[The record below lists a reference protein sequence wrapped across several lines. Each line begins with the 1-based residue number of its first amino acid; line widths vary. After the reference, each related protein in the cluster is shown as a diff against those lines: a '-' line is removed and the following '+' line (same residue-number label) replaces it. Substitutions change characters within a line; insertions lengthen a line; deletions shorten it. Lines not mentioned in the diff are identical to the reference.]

1 MTRAGGIPVLH
12 GGEDVNEPSVPAAAV
27 PPPGLA
33 DRALG
38 ALTGLA
44 VGDALGMPTQAMRRA
59 DILADYGPITG
70 LAAAGP
76 RQVIA
81 AGMPAGAVTDDT
93 EQALLLA
100 RLLIAGDGR
109 IDPLAF
115 AEALIRWERAM
126 TASGS
131 LDLLGPSTRAALR
144 RLAAG
149 VPAAEAGR
157 HGATNGAAMR
167 IAPVGLATPSA
178 PLWRL
183 VDAVVDASMVTHN
196 TSVGLAA
203 AAAVGA
209 AVSAAVEGGSLADSI
224 EIAIAAA
231 NSAAGRGHWV
241 PGGQIGP
248 RIAWVTA
255 HLRHVPPAA
264 WADELDAIVGTGVPA
279 QESVVAA
286 FGILA
291 VAPSAWDGVCLAA
304 SAGGDT
310 DTIGAIVGSITGAL
324 EGMRAW
330 PAATVQRIAEV
341 NALDL
346 GPVVA
351 DLLRLR
357 DRARLRS

>member
-1 MTRAGGIPVLH
+1 MSELH
-12 GGEDVNEPSVPAAAV
+12 VPAA

-33 DRALG
+33 DRARG
-38 ALTGLA
+38 ALAGLA
-44 VGDALGMPTQAMRRA
+44 IGDALGMPTQGMRRA

-70 LAAAGP
+70 LTAAGP

-100 RLLIAGDGR
+100 RLLIEGSGR
-109 IDPLAF
+109 IEPAAF
-115 AEALIRWERAM
+115 ARALVRWEQDMAAR
-126 TASGS
+126 GS
-131 LDLLGPSTRAALR
+131 LDLLGPSTRAAVR
-144 RLAAG
+144 ALAAG

-167 IAPVGLATPSA
+167 ITPVGLAVPPA
-178 PLWRL
+178 PLAGL
-183 VDAVVDASMVTHN
+183 VDAVVAATMVTHN
-196 TSVGLAA
+196 TSIGLAA
-203 AAAVGA
+203 AAAVAA
-209 AVSAAVEGGSLADSI
+209 AVSVAVQGGSRADCT
-224 EIAIAAA
+224 ELAIAAA
-231 NSAAGRGHWV
+231 DLAAARGHWV

-255 HLRHVPPAA
+255 HLRATAPAD
-264 WADELDAIVGTGVPA
+264 WAGELDAVVGTSVAA

-291 VAPSAWDGVCLAA
+291 VAPSAWDAVCLAA

-310 DTIGAIVGSITGAL
+310 DTIGAIVGAVAGAL
-324 EGMRAW
+324 GGLAAW
-330 PAATVQRIAEV
+330 PPAVVRQVEQV
-341 NALDL
+341 NAIDF

-351 DLLRLR
+351 GLLRLR
-357 DRARLRS
+357 ARRPAPRD